1 MHLDIKPATDYPFP
15 DLVELLN
22 RGFENY
28 FILIQFNSEFVI
40 FLFYALLKSRI

>member
-28 FILIQFNSEFVI
+28 FIPIQSIRNLSSFCFMPC
-40 FLFYALLKSRI
+40 